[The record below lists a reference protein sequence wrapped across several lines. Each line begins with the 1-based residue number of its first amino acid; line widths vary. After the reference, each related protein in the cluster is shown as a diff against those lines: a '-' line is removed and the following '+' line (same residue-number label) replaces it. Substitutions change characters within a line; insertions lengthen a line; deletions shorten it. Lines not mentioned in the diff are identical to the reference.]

1 MRRIE
6 FTQEQIKEL
15 SYESIHH
22 KHHIVRRRMQALL
35 LKSQGLQ
42 HKEIVEILS
51 ISETTLR
58 EYFDLYLE
66 GDLETLKELHYQG
79 KANRLREKKEE
90 IIAELEANPP
100 ATYKEVQAK
109 IKAVTGLERSVPQV
123 REFLKENKL
132 KRRKVKQIPAK
143 ADVERQETF
152 KTQTLEPLVEQARQ
166 QKLHLFFV
174 DAAHFV
180 MLPFLGYLYSLT
192 IRYVRSASGR
202 KRFNVL
208 AALNAISHELVTITN
223 HAYINALSVCELL
236 EKLHQLYGDLPIV
249 LVMDN
254 ARYQKCQLV
263 LDKAQGLNIQLIF
276 LPPYSPN
283 LNLIER
289 LWKFVKKEVL
299 YNKFY
304 KDYDKFCTAISDC
317 LVQTHTTHKAA
328 LQTLLTPKFQSFKN
342 VTSYP

>member
-1 MRRIE
+1 MPFVRRVSNQKEPTVRRIE

-132 KRRKVKQIPAK
+132 KEAK
-143 ADVERQETF
+143 
-152 KTQTLEPLVEQARQ
+152 
-166 QKLHLFFV
+166 
-174 DAAHFV
+174 
-180 MLPFLGYLYSLT
+180 
-192 IRYVRSASGR
+192 
-202 KRFNVL
+202 
-208 AALNAISHELVTITN
+208 
-223 HAYINALSVCELL
+223 
-236 EKLHQLYGDLPIV
+236 
-249 LVMDN
+249 
-254 ARYQKCQLV
+254 
-263 LDKAQGLNIQLIF
+263 
-276 LPPYSPN
+276 
-283 LNLIER
+283 
-289 LWKFVKKEVL
+289 
-299 YNKFY
+299 
-304 KDYDKFCTAISDC
+304 
-317 LVQTHTTHKAA
+317 
-328 LQTLLTPKFQSFKN
+328 
-342 VTSYP
+342 